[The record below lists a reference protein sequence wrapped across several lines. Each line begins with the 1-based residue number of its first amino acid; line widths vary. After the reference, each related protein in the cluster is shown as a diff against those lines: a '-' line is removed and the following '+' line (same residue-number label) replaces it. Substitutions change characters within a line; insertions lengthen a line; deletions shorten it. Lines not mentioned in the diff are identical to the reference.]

1 MYSCEGGNGRLRPQ
15 DGAVILIDAVDVTM
29 TRPDRPL
36 FVDVSV
42 TLSTGDR
49 LGVVGINGTGKSTLL
64 RVLGGLIPP
73 ESGQV
78 VPGSGVRVSMLDQD
92 APLPKGTV
100 REAVTQVPGTEVWEA
115 EAVLT
120 RLGMGGHFDRDTS
133 NLSGGETKRVS
144 LAKALV
150 EPSDLLI
157 LDEPTNHLDVDG
169 IEWLE
174 QQLSSYRGGL
184 ILVSHDR
191 HLLDRVTTR
200 MLELDRGKAYVHE
213 GGYAS
218 YLDAVDDRQSAAETA
233 ESIRAN
239 LAKRELAWLRRG
251 APARTSKPKARIAT
265 ATALVNQKSERQA
278 RPAELHLEFE
288 TPRLGDVI
296 VEIKDVSMNAP
307 NGDYLFGPITYLLD
321 PRERL
326 AVTGANGSGK
336 TTLLN
341 AIAKDLEPASGEIV
355 WGTTVKLGYYQQN
368 AEELDPNLRARE
380 VVAGPDRQPDWSDAR
395 LLEAFWFDKD
405 SQWAPVGLLSG
416 GERRRLQLL
425 KVLASKPNV
434 LLLDE
439 PTNDLDLETLRALE
453 DFLEDWP
460 GAVVVVSHDRAF
472 VNRVANRTLRIGS
485 APAATPSAP
494 VKQALAPVKTKAK
507 SGRSS
512 STLGHLIREA
522 EKEIARLD
530 RRKGKLNTQLAEAG
544 SDHELLIS
552 VGAELAEVESHLAAA
567 EESWLELSEER
578 ES

>member
-1 MYSCEGGNGRLRPQ
+1 VGGFWSRIVQ
-15 DGAVILIDAVDVTM
+15 DEAVILIDAVGLTM

-42 TLSTGDR
+42 TVNSGDR

-64 RVLGGLIPP
+64 RVLAGATPP

-78 VPGSGVRVSMLDQD
+78 VPGTGVRVAMLDQD
-92 APLPKGTV
+92 APLPSGTV
-100 REAVTQVPGTEVWEA
+100 RDAVVQSSETQVWEA

-120 RLGMGGHFDRDTS
+120 RLGMGGHMDRQTD
-133 NLSGGETKRVS
+133 NLSGGEMKRVS
-144 LAKALV
+144 LARALV

-157 LDEPTNHLDVDG
+157 LDEPTNHLDIGG

-174 QQLSSYRGGL
+174 QHLAGYRGGL

-218 YLDAVDDRQSAAETA
+218 YLDAVEHRQVAAATA
-233 ESIRAN
+233 EAVRSN
-239 LAKRELAWLRRG
+239 LAKKELAWLRRG

-265 ATALVNQKSERQA
+265 ATALVNARPEGQA

-296 VEIKDVSMNAP
+296 VEINDVSMNSPA
-307 NGDYLFGPITYLLD
+307 GDYLFGPITYLLD

-326 AVTGANGSGK
+326 AITGPNGAGK
-336 TTLLN
+336 TTLLD
-341 AIAKDLEPASGEIV
+341 AIAKRTQPASGEIV
-355 WGTTVKLGYYQQN
+355 WGSTVKLGYYRQD
-368 AEELDPNLRARE
+368 AEALDPKARARE
-380 VVAGPDRQPDWSDAR
+380 IVAGPDRQPDWTDSR

-405 SQWAPVGLLSG
+405 SQWAPVELLSG

-425 KVLASKPNV
+425 KVLASRPNV

-453 DFLEDWP
+453 DFLQDWP
-460 GAVVVVSHDRAF
+460 GAVVLVSHDRAF
-472 VNRVANRTLRIGS
+472 VNRVANRTLAI
-485 APAATPSAP
+485 APAQTVATASKPSKP
-494 VKQALAPVKTKAK
+494 KVAK
-507 SGRSS
+507 PAILGRSS
-512 STLGHLIREA
+512 STLSRLIREA
-522 EKEIARLD
+522 EKEIASLE
-530 RRKGKLNTQLAEAG
+530 RRQTKLTDELVAAG
-544 SDHELLIS
+544 ADHQTLNR
-552 VGAELAEVESHLAAA
+552 VGAELAEVEVELELA
-567 EESWLELSEER
+567 EEKWLGLSEENER
-578 ES
+578 